1 MGGVT
6 DRRIRF
12 MVRVGNDLLVSERT
26 WDEILELK
34 ELAKEVG
41 RWDPQ
46 ERQWVVTVE
55 NLLKKPAVARDLL
68 PKAFGAAGSKLVD
81 EILGEDRA
89 LRDKEA
95 ERGVLLVLPS
105 GRDALCKELVRLCAK
120 PDPRT
125 VKGERVNYVALDVEA
140 ALDLMLEW
148 GAEPERAPEALLDAL
163 LQLDPLLSEKQVELV
178 RRFSGSLSAPPGAV
192 VVKERGLRGALAIF
206 PRRLSGAELEKLQEA
221 LSVEYYKQRV
231 AESGV
236 ELVARR
242 LRMVRVLSDRAV
254 RVPYSLV
261 PLLGS
266 LAEGMGFRV
275 VDEVRWPL
283 EKLEIPKVA
292 FSLYSFQEEALDA
305 WRRAGRRGA
314 VVMPTG
320 AGKTYVGLAA
330 IAELRVPTLVCV
342 TTVELAK
349 QWARRISECLGLR
362 AGLIA
367 GGEKELGPVTVATY
381 HSAAKNVAEIYG
393 KFGFVIYDEG
403 HHLPAETFKEIALR
417 IKARYSLV
425 LSATPERADRNESL
439 IYKVGGNPVYT
450 TSYFR
455 LVLRGLLAPLQLEK
469 VFVELDPE
477 EAEEYSRIASGAGGP
492 RQTSELIRVAAKA
505 KAKLQALKDI
515 VRSEKGNILV
525 FCQYIDQAEAAYSAV
540 KEVESRC
547 ALITGDTPRGERLR
561 AFEMFRRGL
570 LRVIV
575 STTVLDEGI
584 DVPDADV
591 AVILSG
597 SGQVR
602 QMVQRIGRVL
612 RWTPGKVAKVYE
624 IVAAGTIEEALSR
637 SRSVFKL
644 LSKKEVDAAL
654 RLALAVYPKMRE
666 VIEEYERAPRS
677 EREKI
682 VEAARAVYT
691 KLAAEAAKDMALL
704 AYDAIL

>member
-1 MGGVT
+1 
-6 DRRIRF
+6 
-12 MVRVGNDLLVSERT
+12 
-26 WDEILELK
+26 LELK
-34 ELAKEVG
+34 EAAKEVG

-46 ERQWVVTVE
+46 GRQWVIGVE
-55 NLLKKPAVARDLL
+55 SLLKRQEVAKDLL
-68 PKAFGAAGSKLVD
+68 SRVFGDAGLKVID
-81 EILGEDRA
+81 EILREDRA
-89 LRDKEA
+89 LRDEEA

-105 GRDALCKELVRLCAK
+105 GSDALCKELTRLCAR
-120 PDPRT
+120 PDPRF
-125 VKGERVNYVALDVEA
+125 VKGERVNYVTLDVEA
-140 ALDLMLEW
+140 ALGLVVEW
-148 GAEPERAPEALLDAL
+148 GAEPEKAPEALLDAL
-163 LQLDPLLSEKQVELV
+163 LQLDPLLSERQVELV
-178 RRFSGSLSAPPGAV
+178 RRLSERVSRPFEAV
-192 VVKERGLRGALAIF
+192 VVRERGFRGALAVF
-206 PRRLSGAELEKLQEA
+206 PRRLTGAELERLQEA
-221 LSVEYYKQRV
+221 LSVEYYRQRV

-236 ELVARR
+236 ELVARKLR
-242 LRMVRVLSDRAV
+242 LVTVHSDRAV

-261 PLLGS
+261 PFFES
-266 LAEGMGFRV
+266 LAVSMGFRL

-283 EKLEIPKVA
+283 EELEIPKVA

-330 IAELRVPTLVCV
+330 IAELKVPTLVCV

-349 QWARRISECLGLR
+349 QWARRISECLGLK
-362 AGLIA
+362 AGLLI
-367 GGEKELGPVTVATY
+367 GGEKELRPVTVATY
-381 HSAAKNVAEIYG
+381 HSAAKNVAEIYD

-417 IKARYSLV
+417 VKARYSLV
-425 LSATPERADRNESL
+425 LSATPERADKNEAL
-439 IYKVGGNPVYT
+439 IYKVGGSPVYT

-469 VFVELDPE
+469 IFVELDPE
-477 EAEEYSRIASGAGGP
+477 EAEEYSRIASGAAGP

-505 KAKLQALKDI
+505 KAKLQVLKGI
-515 VRSEKGNILV
+515 VSSEKGNILV

-561 AFEMFRRGL
+561 AFELFRRGL

-584 DVPDADV
+584 DVPDADA

-644 LSKKEVDAAL
+644 LSRREVDAAL
-654 RLALAVYPKMRE
+654 RLALTVYPRMRE
-666 VIEEYERAPRS
+666 VIEEYERAPRY
-677 EREKI
+677 EREK
-682 VEAARAVYT
+682 VAEAARAVYS
-691 KLAAEAAKDMALL
+691 KLAAEAARDMSLL
-704 AYDAIL
+704 AYDPLF